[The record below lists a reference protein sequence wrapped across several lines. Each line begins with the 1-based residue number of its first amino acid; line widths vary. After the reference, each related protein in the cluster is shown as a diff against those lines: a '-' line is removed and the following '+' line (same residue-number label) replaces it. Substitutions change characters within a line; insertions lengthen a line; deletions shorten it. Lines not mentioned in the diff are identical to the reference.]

1 MIEIRK
7 HTYDYNNFI
16 FISRKKVVRDL
27 GIIFAYDDAFRAIRL
42 AMNMET
48 YLNYA

>member
-1 MIEIRK
+1 MK
-7 HTYDYNNFI
+7 
-16 FISRKKVVRDL
+16 DL

-48 YLNYA
+48 YLIQIQERIFM

>member
-1 MIEIRK
+1 MK
-7 HTYDYNNFI
+7 
-16 FISRKKVVRDL
+16 DL

-48 YLNYA
+48 YLNYD

>member
-1 MIEIRK
+1 MK
-7 HTYDYNNFI
+7 
-16 FISRKKVVRDL
+16 DL

-42 AMNMET
+42 VMNMET

>member
-1 MIEIRK
+1 MK
-7 HTYDYNNFI
+7 DF
-16 FISRKKVVRDL
+16 